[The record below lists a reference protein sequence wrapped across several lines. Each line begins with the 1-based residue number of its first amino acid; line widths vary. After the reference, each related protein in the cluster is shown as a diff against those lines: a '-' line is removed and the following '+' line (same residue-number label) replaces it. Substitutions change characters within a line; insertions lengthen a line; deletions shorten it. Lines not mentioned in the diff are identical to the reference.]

1 MASAAKNVS
10 NLLGNSR
17 QHTINHHFLKEV
29 GEKQRHSVLSAMNHC
44 HPRKSLDN
52 NLGGLL
58 EVKCTVEGDQ
68 LHRLLAFFA
77 VGIGS
82 IVNLVD
88 HWRKLSS
95 KVPSILL
102 KAFRTVLRTINNIHH
117 CTWIVDSGRE
127 NVNEG
132 TLHNSSAVTKYREAK
147 FASLI
152 G

>member
-1 MASAAKNVS
+1 MDGVYSPAFGRLDAANVPSIHFDRLLTKHCTRNMASAAKNVS
-10 NLLGNSR
+10 NLLRNSR

-82 IVNLVD
+82 IVNLLD
-88 HWRKLSS
+88 HWSKLQQGTEH
-95 KVPSILL
+95 PS
-102 KAFRTVLRTINNIHH
+102 
-117 CTWIVDSGRE
+117 
-127 NVNEG
+127 
-132 TLHNSSAVTKYREAK
+132 
-147 FASLI
+147 
-152 G
+152 